1 MDKQQQIEE
10 LKKQIEVLKQELK
23 DKEIVL
29 NGLLNMLHK
38 DSNENDE
45 FE

>member
-23 DKEIVL
+23 DKEAVL
-29 NGLLNMLHK
+29 NGLLDMLYK
-38 DSNENDE
+38 DSDE
-45 FE
+45 SDDVE

>member
-23 DKEIVL
+23 DKEAVL
-29 NGLLNMLHK
+29 NGLLNMLDK
-38 DSNENDE
+38 DSVESDE
-45 FE
+45 VE

>member
-23 DKEIVL
+23 DKEAVL
-29 NGLLNMLHK
+29 NGLLNMLDK
-38 DSNENDE
+38 DSDE
-45 FE
+45 SDEVE

>member
-23 DKEIVL
+23 DKEAVL
-29 NGLLNMLHK
+29 NGLLNMLDK
-38 DSNENDE
+38 DSDE
-45 FE
+45 SDEAE